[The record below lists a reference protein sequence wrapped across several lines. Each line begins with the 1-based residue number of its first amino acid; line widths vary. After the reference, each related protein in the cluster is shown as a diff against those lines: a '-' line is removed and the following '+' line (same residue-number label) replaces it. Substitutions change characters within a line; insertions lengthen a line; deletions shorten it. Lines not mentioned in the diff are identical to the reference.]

1 MLVTSC
7 VLEMLSDTRWVINYV
22 GVIVINIPISR
33 GGVVGVG
40 WQGRP
45 VCGIEAGLSLGC
57 YVTEIPGRHTNTSY
71 NIIIK
76 RIMIA

>member
-22 GVIVINIPISR
+22 GVIVINIPISS

-40 WQGRP
+40 WQVRP
-45 VCGIEAGLSLGC
+45 VCGIEAGLSLGS
-57 YVTEIPGRHTNTSY
+57 YVTELPRADTPT
-71 NIIIK
+71 
-76 RIMIA
+76 RLTT

>member
-22 GVIVINIPISR
+22 GVIVINIPISS

-40 WQGRP
+40 WQVRP
-45 VCGIEAGLSLGC
+45 VCGIEAGLSLGS
-57 YVTEIPGRHTNTSY
+57 YVTEIPRADTPT
-71 NIIIK
+71 
-76 RIMIA
+76 RLTT